1 MNSFIS
7 YLKNPFYCESGKLS
21 AIRFIALYFIYYA
34 GAIAIGFVIT
44 IVSNALHLGH
54 YNPGWSP
61 LKTILLAV
69 LLGPFYEEVIF
80 RSLLRFKWNNI
91 LLFSTTA
98 IAMAAFSIYKLKF
111 VMAISLSVLVLGLL
125 LLVTI
130 FTRNKVEL
138 FIASKFKYF
147 FYGSSIL
154 FGLIHASN
162 FTGNIYYILAF
173 SFILGG
179 PQIVLGLINGYLRMN
194 HGLKYSILFHMAV
207 NLPIIVPVILH
218 IKW

>member
-1 MNSFIS
+1 MDSFIS
-7 YLKNPFYCESGKLS
+7 YLKNPFYCESRKLS
-21 AIRFIALYFIYYA
+21 AIKFIALYFLYLIA
-34 GAIAIGFVIT
+34 SIAIIVVIS
-44 IVSNALHLGH
+44 IVRIAFHLVQ
-54 YNPGWSP
+54 YTPECSP
-61 LKTILLAV
+61 LKIILFAV
-69 LLGPFYEEVIF
+69 LLAPFYEEVIF
-80 RSLLRFKWNNI
+80 RSLLRFKWSSI
-91 LLFSTTA
+91 LLFTITA
-98 IAMAAFSIYKLKF
+98 IALSVFFIYSSKF
-111 VMAISLSVLVLGLL
+111 ILAILLSVLVLGLL
-125 LLVTI
+125 LIVVI

-207 NLPIIVPVILH
+207 NMPIIVTVLLH
-218 IKW
+218 TK